1 LSGKLDDVG
10 RQPLLV
16 VAALRHLALCRAVLA
31 ERRTGATLGDAK
43 HTTNM
48 LDAGTPTRRAQ

>member
-16 VAALRHLALCRAVLA
+16 VAALRRLAMRRAVLS
-31 ERRTGATLGDAK
+31 ERRTGATLGDADN
-43 HTTNM
+43 TTNM
-48 LDAGTPTRRAQ
+48 LDTSTPARRAQ